1 MEAPL
6 FPCRRVHL
14 GQPVVDSR
22 EIVNKWL
29 ESRNNENWVLISG
42 SALASE
48 IHGWTA
54 LTVLNRNMERGMM
67 KSNSLDGEF
76 IRLLSGTQHIA
87 QGFSRAGLIKGD
99 EYAWVID
106 LSAKNQQS
114 DFVTQAESMG
124 FDILDDRPC
133 EALFDAKR
141 LGIETGDGEDVAI
154 GHIHLADIN

>member
-6 FPCRRVHL
+6 FPCRRVYL
-14 GQPVVDSR
+14 GQPVVNSR

-87 QGFSRAGLIKGD
+87 QGFSRAGLTKGD

-114 DFVTQAESMG
+114 DFVKQVESMP
-124 FDILDDRPC
+124 L
-133 EALFDAKR
+133 
-141 LGIETGDGEDVAI
+141 DVADF
-154 GHIHLADIN
+154 GRVTQGK